1 MSNVY
6 DIDRTRRRREQRAVE
21 ASTWVAKMDKGL
33 GDAEADA
40 LRAWMRADARNE
52 AELLEMARMWDSMD
66 ALALLSEV
74 FPRKP
79 RRSVL
84 RSGGGL

>member
-6 DIDRTRRRREQRAVE
+6 EIDRTRRRREQRAVE
-21 ASTWVAKMDKGL
+21 ASTWIARMDNGL
-33 GDAEADA
+33 GDAETDA
-40 LRAWMRADARNE
+40 LRAWMRADARNQ

-74 FPRKP
+74 FPRKA

-84 RSGGGL
+84 RSGGGW

>member
-21 ASTWVAKMDKGL
+21 ASTWIARMDKGL
-33 GDAEADA
+33 GDAEAEA
-40 LRAWMRADARNE
+40 LRAWLRADAGNR
-52 AELLEMARMWDSMD
+52 AELLEMARMWDQMD
-66 ALALLSEV
+66 ALALLSEA
-74 FPRKP
+74 FPRNA

-84 RSGGGL
+84 GSGGGW